1 MNLIDLPED
10 VLKRVVE
17 YLQWETAVCSR
28 LVCRNLW
35 EIVESSDVIKC
46 CLQVNRRFGSSVR
59 LLIGEDNS
67 YYDVEHA
74 TTIELDE
81 IIHHTVP
88 LWKLRDRESGLAFW
102 ASQVKEIGFLSAL
115 LDEFQDDPEEEDLCS
130 EAKLLA
136 NVLVEALYWQPTKFR
151 VKFQDLLPAQWDSS
165 RIIIDTINDSK
176 LDFEVC
182 DVNIAFPVQDSGASQ
197 LLQNP
202 IVIGKNFQSL
212 CLLLSNAD
220 AEFALHRMI
229 RLLDGVNHKLQH
241 VKMAG
246 LFRRRAVWD
255 LGEVA
260 SLFNQRKSIQKL
272 SFSRLKFEVT
282 TNTDLRNWATL
293 NVDNIVFEDC
303 DFSVSTSSH
312 YPAATCNASELLV
325 ENQDESIFRIFEFP
339 QLRELKLINDSTY
352 GSIATT
358 SRFLELYV
366 RQLTSL
372 SLFYETWQGCDV
384 FLTPSLFINSQLK
397 FLAFSVDSPDLNKLS
412 FLKNLQNLESLTMLI
427 GPGTTMG
434 SNQAQAFVTELSR
447 SCPCLH
453 SLTCHGLGATKD
465 TFEPEDLNQM
475 RA

>member
-88 LWKLRDRESGLAFW
+88 LWKLRDREN
-102 ASQVKEIGFLSAL
+102 
-115 LDEFQDDPEEEDLCS
+115 DPEEEDLCS

-272 SFSRLKFEVT
+272 SFPRLKFEVT
-282 TNTDLRNWATL
+282 TNTDLRNWSTL

-339 QLRELKLINDSTY
+339 QLRELNLMNDSTY

-397 FLAFSVDSPDLNKLS
+397 ILAFCR
-412 FLKNLQNLESLTMLI
+412 F
-427 GPGTTMG
+427 
-434 SNQAQAFVTELSR
+434 A
-447 SCPCLH
+447 
-453 SLTCHGLGATKD
+453 
-465 TFEPEDLNQM
+465 
-475 RA
+475 